1 VTAAATRARTRTA
14 GRTRRLAWP
23 VAGAAGAAAGAGY
36 WFCMSPYSQALGAF
50 PYRGPGKHE
59 RARDKV
65 VALTFDDGPNEPYTS
80 QIADFLAERQIRA
93 TFFQVGRAVLR
104 HQEVSR
110 RLLAD
115 GHVIGNHSF
124 THEFTNCL
132 SARTLADEVR
142 KGQAALATIGLR
154 PALYRPP
161 WLLRVP
167 ALRPVL
173 AEHGLR
179 PVSGEFCHPLEVFQP
194 RAQVIANGAL
204 AKARPGSIVIFHDGH
219 DGHDGGRAST
229 VAATRIVVDQLSR
242 DGYRFVTVDELLG
255 IPAYQEPSQPSQP
268 SPAPATPAA
277 PAAVRRR

>member
-1 VTAAATRARTRTA
+1 MAATPGTA
-14 GRTRRLAWP
+14 RRLAWP
-23 VAGAAGAAAGAGY
+23 AMGAAAAAAGY
-36 WFCMSPYSQALGAF
+36 WFCMSPYSQALAPF
-50 PYRGPGKHE
+50 PYRAAIK
-59 RARDKV
+59 DKV

-104 HQEVSR
+104 YQDVSS

-132 SARTLADEVR
+132 SPRAVAGEVR
-142 KGQAALATIGLR
+142 MGQAALATLGLR

-161 WLLRVP
+161 WLLRTP
-167 ALRPVL
+167 ALRRVL

-194 RAQVIANGAL
+194 RAELIADAVL
-204 AKARPGSIVIFHDGH
+204 AKAGPGSIVIFHDGY
-219 DGHDGGRAST
+219 DGHPGDRAST
-229 VAATRIVVDQLSR
+229 VAAVRIVVDRLSR
-242 DGYRFVTVDELLG
+242 LGYRFVTVDELLG
-255 IPAYQEPSQPSQP
+255 IPAYQQRPACQPG
-268 SPAPATPAA
+268 
-277 PAAVRRR
+277 